1 MYNIATTI
9 LSEELNHFRIDSLLL
24 PYRYTFNFSMRL
36 VFFNLNEIDLLS
48 FGPVVTGTSSSLSP
62 HSSVLN
68 NAACWSV
75 LLSLMTP
82 LQLLL
87 RVLALTVVHKLC
99 CLQILRKLKLTC
111 KISLECRMQIHENT
125 NGLQN
130 EGFNRC
136 IALWGKQGHIFSR
149 TVVFSGSRGSPYL

>member
-9 LSEELNHFRIDSLLL
+9 FSEELNHFRIDSLLL
-24 PYRYTFNFSMRL
+24 TYRYTFNVSMRL
-36 VFFNLNEIDLLS
+36 VFSNLNGIDLLL
-48 FGPVVTGTSSSLSP
+48 FVPVLTGTSSSLSP

-75 LLSLMTP
+75 SLSLMTP

-99 CLQILRKLKLTC
+99 CSQILRKLK
-111 KISLECRMQIHENT
+111 
-125 NGLQN
+125 
-130 EGFNRC
+130 
-136 IALWGKQGHIFSR
+136 
-149 TVVFSGSRGSPYL
+149 